1 MTKRGLVILL
11 VAVLAV
17 GGAAAAI
24 ASSIG
29 GSNNTSAVHTMPG
42 GQTMQGES
50 MESGSTSGMPTTQ
63 HQMPNGKTMPGSGGS
78 GMGGGPMDGS
88 MGNMDMDD

>member
-1 MTKRGLVILL
+1 MTKRGLIILI

-29 GSNNTSAVHTMPG
+29 DSSSEPAMHTMPNG
-42 GQTMQGES
+42 ETMEGES
-50 MESGSTSGMPTTQ
+50 MGGSSSDMPGTQ
-63 HQMPNGKTMPGSGGS
+63 HQMPNGETMGGAKS
-78 GMGGGPMDGS
+78 QMHGGGMGTGG
-88 MGNMDMDD
+88 